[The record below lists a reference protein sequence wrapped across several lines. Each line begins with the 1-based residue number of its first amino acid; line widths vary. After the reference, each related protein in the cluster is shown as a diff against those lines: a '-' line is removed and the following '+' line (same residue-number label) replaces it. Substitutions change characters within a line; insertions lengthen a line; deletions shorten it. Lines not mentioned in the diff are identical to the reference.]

1 MWHVIKNYF
10 ISDIVFGNFYNNS
23 VPCNLVLLDD
33 FDICELNWL
42 CKLGYFP
49 RFIEDISTIPIA
61 IIYIR

>member
-33 FDICELNWL
+33 FDICELN
-42 CKLGYFP
+42 
-49 RFIEDISTIPIA
+49 
-61 IIYIR
+61 